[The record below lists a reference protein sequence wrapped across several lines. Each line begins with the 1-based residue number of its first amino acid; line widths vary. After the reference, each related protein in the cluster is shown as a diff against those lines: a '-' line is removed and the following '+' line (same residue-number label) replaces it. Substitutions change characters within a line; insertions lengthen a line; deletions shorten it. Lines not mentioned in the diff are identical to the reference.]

1 MAVTTN
7 FNETN
12 MALFTKINSEI
23 RNDKKNL
30 KEINDDFKRKSLKK
44 RREEEGEEE
53 EEDGEEVEEKEKK
66 EEEKVEEKEKEE
78 EAKEEEVQD
87 KDKDYKPTL
96 VYDSIDDRFYLDNN
110 DSKDK
115 FNSNQND
122 VDV

>member
-12 MALFTKINSEI
+12 MAL
-23 RNDKKNL
+23 R
-30 KEINDDFKRKSLKK
+30 KK
-44 RREEEGEEE
+44 RREEEEEEE
-53 EEDGEEVEEKEKK
+53 EEDGEEEIEKKEKK
-66 EEEKVEEKEKEE
+66 EEEDEEEKVEEKEK
-78 EAKEEEVQD
+78 KEEVQD
-87 KDKDYKPTL
+87 KGKDYEPTL